1 MINTMATLHQRKT
14 HPRYVE
20 GCFGC
25 KVSTQHIGYCGQG
38 GQDASR
44 QKKWDQELDLYA
56 SAVKQGI
63 QPEGTA
69 TSATR
74 AAMNWS
80 EETGKAYSEES
91 KREHD
96 IDQVLERYAV

>member
-1 MINTMATLHQRKT
+1 MSLHRRT
-14 HPRYVE
+14 HPHYVE

-25 KVSTQHIGYCGQG
+25 KVSTLRIGYCGQG
-38 GQDASR
+38 SQDATA
-44 QKKWDQELDLYA
+44 QKKWDKELDLYA
-56 SAVKQGI
+56 SAVKDGI

-74 AAMNWS
+74 AAMSWSDKTGKPYS
-80 EETGKAYSEES
+80 EET

-96 IDQVLERYAV
+96 INQVLERYAV